1 MEERLKSI
9 PNRLLTF
16 WNKYTAKQKA
26 TIISV
31 SAIIIFALIILGFV
45 LTRPKMVTLITCES
59 TKEAAEVRN
68 ILENEGISMNVSD
81 SGLVISVNKKDI
93 ANATI
98 ALGENSIPAD
108 GYGIDEAL
116 SGGFSTTEAD
126 KEKRYK
132 LYLESKLEDT
142 LKTMEGVKDASV
154 SLSIPDDDGTIIS
167 QEQDTYASVLLTL
180 DGTLPDDAPNVMAK
194 YVATAV
200 GNKTTDSVVVIDSNG
215 NLLFSGEDNTTTV
228 GNASNQFAVKNQA
241 EALLKKTVKDVMLGT
256 NVYDNIEVAPNLDIN
271 FDVINQTDHSYSP
284 AEGQDQGL
292 LSHEEVYE
300 AETNGGDIGGEPGT
314 DSNANTTYVMPDGT
328 TTSSTTTQTSRDYTP
343 NERITDTQFAPGSVD
358 YDNSSIS
365 IVATNY
371 VVYKED
377 DLRAQG
383 LLDGTTFAEYTAAN
397 DVRTK
402 TTVDQDFY
410 TMVSRATGI
419 SPDNISIVAYDVPF
433 FQESD
438 GNART
443 WTDYLMIAMIVL
455 ILGLL
460 GFVIFKSTR
469 PIEVLE
475 TEPELSVEALL
486 ASTKEASPLDD
497 IDFNEKSEA
506 RKLIEKFVDENP
518 AAVAQ
523 LLRNWLNED
532 WE

>member
-9 PNRLLTF
+9 PNRLLAF

-31 SAIIIFALIILGFV
+31 SAITIFTLIILGFV
-45 LTRPKMVTLITCES
+45 LSRPKMVTLITCET
-59 TKEAAEVRN
+59 TKETSEVRN
-68 ILENEGISMNVSD
+68 VLEAEGISMEVSND
-81 SGLVISVNKKDI
+81 GLVVSVNKKDL

-98 ALGENSIPAD
+98 ALGENNIPAD
-108 GYGIDEAL
+108 GYSIDEAL

-132 LYLESKLEDT
+132 LFLESKLEDT
-142 LKTMEGVKDASV
+142 LETMDGVKDASV
-154 SLSIPDDDGTIIS
+154 SLSIPDEDGTIIS
-167 QEQDTYASVLLTL
+167 QELDTYASVLLTL
-180 DGTLPDDAPNVMAK
+180 NSTLSDEAPTVMAK

-200 GNKTTDSVVVIDSNG
+200 GNKTTESVVIIDSNG
-215 NLLFSGEDNTTTV
+215 NLLFSGEDNTSTV

-241 EALLKKTVKDVMLGT
+241 EALVKKQVKDVMLGT
-256 NVYDNIEVAPNLDIN
+256 NVFDNIEVAPNLNIS
-271 FDVINQTDHSYSP
+271 FDVVNQTEHSYSP
-284 AEGQDQGL
+284 ADGQEQGL
-292 LSHEEVYE
+292 LSHEELYE
-300 AETNGGDIGGEPGT
+300 NETTGGTSGVPGT
-314 DSNANTTYVMPDGT
+314 DSNSNTTYVIEDNAT
-328 TTSSTTTQTSRDYTP
+328 SSSTTTQTSRDYTP
-343 NERITDTQFAPGSVD
+343 NEKITDTQFAPGSVN
-358 YDNSSIS
+358 YDTSSIS

-371 VVYKED
+371 IVYNED

-383 LLDGTTFAEYTAAN
+383 QLNGMTFAEYIAAN
-397 DVRTK
+397 DVKTK

-419 SPDNISIVAYDVPF
+419 AEGNISIVAYDVPF
-433 FQESD
+433 FQASD
-438 GNART
+438 GSGRT
-443 WTDYLMIAMIVL
+443 WSDYLMIAMIVL

-475 TEPELSVEALL
+475 TQPELSVEALL
-486 ASTKEASPLDD
+486 ASTKESSPLDD
-497 IDFNEKSEA
+497 IDFNEKSDA

>member
-1 MEERLKSI
+1 MEERLKGI
-9 PNRLLTF
+9 LNKVVAF

-26 TIISV
+26 TIVSV
-31 SAIIIFALIILGFV
+31 SAIIIFTLIILGVV
-45 LTRPKMVTLITCES
+45 LSRPKMVTLITCES
-59 TKEAAEVRN
+59 TKETSEVKK
-68 ILENEGISMNVSD
+68 ILEAEGISLNVSD
-81 SGLVISVNKKDI
+81 DGLVVSVNKKDV

-108 GYGIDEAL
+108 GYSIDEAL

-126 KEKRYK
+126 KQKKYK
-132 LYLESKLEDT
+132 LYLESKLEET
-142 LKTMEGVKDASV
+142 LMTMDGVKDASV
-154 SLSIPDDDGTIIS
+154 SLSIPDEDGTIIS
-167 QEQDTYASVLLTL
+167 QELDTYASVLLTL
-180 DGTLPDDAPNVMAK
+180 SGSLAEGAPTVMAK

-200 GNKTTDSVVVIDSNG
+200 GNKTTDSIVVIDSNG
-215 NLLFSGEDNTTTV
+215 NLLYSGEDNTSTV

-241 EALLKKTVKDVMLGT
+241 ETVVKKQVKDVMLGT
-256 NVYDNIEVAPNLDIN
+256 NVYDNIEVAPNLDIS
-271 FDVINQTDHSYSP
+271 FDVVNQTEHTYSP
-284 AEGQDQGL
+284 ADGQEQGL

-300 AETNGGDIGGEPGT
+300 NETTGGSSGVPGT
-314 DSNANTTYVMPDGT
+314 DSNSNTTYVIEDNAT
-328 TTSSTTTQTSRDYTP
+328 SSSTTSQTSRDYTP
-343 NERITDTQFAPGSVD
+343 NEKITDTQFAPGSVN
-358 YDNSSIS
+358 YDSSSIS

-371 VVYKED
+371 IVYNED
-377 DLRAQG
+377 DLKAQG
-383 LLDGTTFAEYTAAN
+383 QLNGMTFAEFMAAN
-397 DVRTK
+397 DVKTK
-402 TTVDQDFY
+402 TAVDEDFY

-419 SPDNISIVAYDVPF
+419 AEANISIVAYDVPF
-433 FQESD
+433 FQASD
-438 GNART
+438 GSTRT
-443 WTDYLMIAMIVL
+443 WSDYLMIAMIVL

-486 ASTKEASPLDD
+486 ASTKESSPLDD
-497 IDFNEKSEA
+497 IDFNEKSDA

>member
-9 PNRLLTF
+9 PSRVLAF

-26 TIISV
+26 TIVSV
-31 SAIIIFALIILGFV
+31 SAIIIFTLIILGVV
-45 LTRPKMVTLITCES
+45 LSRPKMVTLITCES
-59 TKEAAEVRN
+59 TKETSEVKK
-68 ILENEGISMNVSD
+68 ILEAEGISLNVSD
-81 SGLVISVNKKDI
+81 DGLVVSVNKKDV

-108 GYGIDEAL
+108 GYSIDEAL

-126 KEKRYK
+126 KQKKYK
-132 LYLESKLEDT
+132 LYLESKLEET
-142 LKTMEGVKDASV
+142 LMTMDGVKDASV
-154 SLSIPDDDGTIIS
+154 SLSIPDEDGTIIS
-167 QEQDTYASVLLTL
+167 QELDTYASVLLTL
-180 DGTLPDDAPNVMAK
+180 SGSLAEGAPTVMAK

-200 GNKTTDSVVVIDSNG
+200 GNKTTDSIVVIDSNG
-215 NLLFSGEDNTTTV
+215 NLLYSGEDNTSTV

-241 EALLKKTVKDVMLGT
+241 ETVVKKQVKDVMLGT
-256 NVYDNIEVAPNLDIN
+256 NVYDNIEVAPNLDIS
-271 FDVINQTDHSYSP
+271 FDVVNQTEHTYSP
-284 AEGQDQGL
+284 ADGQEQGL

-300 AETNGGDIGGEPGT
+300 NETTGGSSGVPGT
-314 DSNANTTYVMPDGT
+314 DSNSNTTYVIEDNAT
-328 TTSSTTTQTSRDYTP
+328 SSSTTSQTSRDYTP
-343 NERITDTQFAPGSVD
+343 NEKITDTQFAPGSVN
-358 YDNSSIS
+358 YDSSSIS

-371 VVYKED
+371 IVYNED
-377 DLRAQG
+377 DLKAQG
-383 LLDGTTFAEYTAAN
+383 QLNGMTFAEFMAAN
-397 DVRTK
+397 DVKTK
-402 TTVDQDFY
+402 TAVDEDFY

-419 SPDNISIVAYDVPF
+419 AEANISIVAYDVPF
-433 FQESD
+433 FQASD
-438 GNART
+438 GSTRT
-443 WTDYLMIAMIVL
+443 WSDYLMIAMIVL

-486 ASTKEASPLDD
+486 ASTKESSPLDD
-497 IDFNEKSEA
+497 IDFNEKSDA

>member
-9 PNRLLTF
+9 PSRVLAF

-26 TIISV
+26 TIVSV
-31 SAIIIFALIILGFV
+31 SAIIIFTLIILGVV
-45 LTRPKMVTLITCES
+45 LSRPKMVTLITCKS
-59 TKEAAEVRN
+59 TKETSEVKK
-68 ILENEGISMNVSD
+68 ILESSGIALNVSD
-81 SGLVISVNKKDI
+81 DGLVVSVNKKDI

-108 GYGIDEAL
+108 GYSIDAAL

-126 KEKRYK
+126 KQKKYK
-132 LYLESKLEDT
+132 LYLESKLEET
-142 LKTMEGVKDASV
+142 LMTMDGVKDASV
-154 SLSIPDDDGTIIS
+154 SLSIPDEDGTIIS
-167 QEQDTYASVLLTL
+167 QELDTYASVLLTL
-180 DGTLPDDAPNVMAK
+180 SGSLADGAPTVMAK

-200 GNKTTDSVVVIDSNG
+200 GNKTTDSVVIIDSNG
-215 NLLFSGEDNTTTV
+215 NLLYSGEDNTSTV

-241 EALLKKTVKDVMLGT
+241 EAIVKKQVKDVMLGT
-256 NVYDNIEVAPNLDIN
+256 NVYDNIEVAPNLDIS
-271 FDVINQTDHSYSP
+271 FDVVNQTEHTYSP
-284 AEGQDQGL
+284 ADGQEQGL

-300 AETNGGDIGGEPGT
+300 NETKGGSSGVPGT
-314 DSNANTTYVMPDGT
+314 DSNSNTTYVIEDNAT
-328 TTSSTTTQTSRDYTP
+328 SSSTTSQTSRDYTP
-343 NERITDTQFAPGSVD
+343 NEKITDTQFAPGSVN
-358 YDNSSIS
+358 YNSSSIS

-371 VVYKED
+371 IVYNED
-377 DLRAQG
+377 DLRARGQLNG
-383 LLDGTTFAEYTAAN
+383 MTFAEFMAAN
-397 DVRTK
+397 DVKTK
-402 TTVDQDFY
+402 TTVDDDFY

-419 SPDNISIVAYDVPF
+419 AEANISIVAYDVPF
-433 FQESD
+433 FQASD
-438 GNART
+438 ASARS
-443 WTDYLMIAMIVL
+443 WSDYLMIAMIVL

-486 ASTKEASPLDD
+486 ASTKESSPLDD
-497 IDFNEKSEA
+497 IDFNEKSDA

>member
-9 PNRLLTF
+9 PKRLMAF
-16 WNKYTAKQKA
+16 WDKYTTKQKA
-26 TIISV
+26 IIISV
-31 SAIIIFALIILGFV
+31 IAIVAFTFIILAFV
-45 LTRPKMVTLITCES
+45 LSRPKMVTLITCET
-59 TKEAAEVRN
+59 TKESSEVKD
-68 ILENEGISMNVSD
+68 ILEGEGIPMQVSD
-81 SGLVISVNKKDI
+81 SGLVISVNKKDL

-132 LYLESKLEDT
+132 LYLESKLEET
-142 LKTMEGVKDASV
+142 LMTMEGVKDASV
-154 SLSIPDDDGTIIS
+154 SLSIPDQDGTIIS
-167 QEQDTYASVLLTL
+167 QELDTYASVLLTL
-180 DGTLPDDAPNVMAK
+180 DSTLSDEAPKVMAQ

-215 NLLFSGEDNTTTV
+215 NLLFTGEDNSTSV

-241 EALLKKTVKDVMLGT
+241 ESLVKKQVKDVMLGT
-256 NVYDNIEVAPNLDIN
+256 NVYDNIEVAPNLAIS
-271 FDVINQTDHSYSP
+271 FDVVNQTEHSYTP
-284 AEGQDQGL
+284 ADGQDQGL
-292 LSHEEVYE
+292 LSHEELFESE
-300 AETNGGDIGGEPGT
+300 AIGGNSGVPGT
-314 DSNANTTYVMPDGT
+314 DSNSNTTYVIEDNAY
-328 TTSSTTTQTSRDYTP
+328 TSSTTTQTSKDYIP
-343 NERITDTQFAPGSVD
+343 NEKITDTQFAPGSVN
-358 YDNSSIS
+358 YGSSSIS

-371 VVYKED
+371 VVYNED
-377 DLRAQG
+377 DLKAQG
-383 LLDGTTFAEYTAAN
+383 KLDGTTFAEYMAAN
-397 DVRTK
+397 DVK
-402 TTVDQDFY
+402 TMSTVDQSFY
-410 TMVSRATGI
+410 TMVSKATGI
-419 SPDNISIVAYDVPF
+419 AEENISIVAYDVPF

-438 GNART
+438 GNAIK
-443 WTDYLMIAMIVL
+443 WQDYLMIAMIVL
-455 ILGLL
+455 ILALL

-486 ASTKEASPLDD
+486 ASTKEVSPLDD

-506 RKLIEKFVDENP
+506 RKLIEKFVEENP